1 MNRRSFLW
9 GLGSLFLSQGLFG
22 CGSSGDRLTLR
33 VQLLKGS
40 IPATMLGKFREQL
53 QQAAIGNFALDFV
66 PQPRVRDLFE
76 LLQAWKRRA
85 NAPAPTNQPSIAIP
99 FVTQA
104 PMVKADL
111 VTLGDYWLEKAIQQQ
126 LIQPLD
132 PNQWTR
138 WKSLSPRWQSL
149 VTRDRQGKPDANGQ
163 VWAAPYRWGYTMIV
177 YRKDLFEQQ
186 GLAPPTDW
194 ADLWRQDLQGKV
206 SLLDNPRE
214 IIGLTLKKL
223 GYSYNL
229 ADIQQVSKL
238 QQELIALNRQT
249 KFYGSTNYLQPLLL
263 GQTWLAVG
271 WSTDI
276 LQAMK
281 RNYKLRTI
289 VPQSGTA
296 LWADLWVRP
305 ASPPSAS
312 PAPLLHQ
319 WIDFC
324 WQDKIAEQL
333 SLQSQGISP
342 RFLNPTQKLPATL
355 QKLPALAVDD
365 RTLEK
370 SEFLLP
376 VTKATLIQ
384 YQRLWQAM
392 RQVVA

>member
-1 MNRRSFLW
+1 MNRRSFVW
-9 GLGSLFLSQGLFG
+9 GLGTLFLSRGLLG
-22 CGSSGDRLTLR
+22 CGSSGGRPTLR

-40 IPATMLGKFREQL
+40 IPAVILGKFRERL
-53 QQAAIGNFALDFV
+53 QQAEIGNVALDFV
-66 PQPRVRDLFE
+66 PQPRVHDLFE
-76 LLQAWKRRA
+76 LLQAWKRRGG
-85 NAPAPTNQPSIAIP
+85 APPPASQPPIAIP
-99 FVTQA
+99 FVTQT
-104 PMVKADL
+104 PTPKADL

-132 PNQWTR
+132 PTQWTQ

-149 VTRDRQGKPDANGQ
+149 VMRDRQGKPDANGQ
-163 VWAAPYRWGYTMIV
+163 VWAAPYRWGYTLIV

-186 GLAPPTDW
+186 GLALPTDW
-194 ADLWRQDLQGKV
+194 ADLWLQDLQGKI

-238 QQELIALNRQT
+238 QQELTALNRQT

-281 RNYKLRTI
+281 RNYKLGTI

-305 ASPPSAS
+305 ASIS
-312 PAPLLHQ
+312 PAPSSPLLHQ

-342 RFLNPTQKLPATL
+342 LFLDPTQK
-355 QKLPALAVDD
+355 
-365 RTLEK
+365 RSSTLEKIPGLAMGDQTLGK

-376 VTKATLIQ
+376 VTKATLMQ
-384 YQRLWQAM
+384 YQQLWHAM